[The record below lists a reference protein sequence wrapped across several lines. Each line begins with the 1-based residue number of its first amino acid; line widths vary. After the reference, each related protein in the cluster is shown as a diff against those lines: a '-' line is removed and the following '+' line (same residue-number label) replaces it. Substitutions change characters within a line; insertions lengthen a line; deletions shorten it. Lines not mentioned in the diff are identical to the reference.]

1 MSRKF
6 IIAIDGPAGSGKS
19 TTAKLV
25 ADKLGYTYIDT
36 GAMYRA
42 VTYLSL
48 QHKAVD
54 NPDKVVELLNESKIT
69 LSYENGSTN
78 VFLNDENI
86 TEKIRS
92 FDINNYVSQISKIS
106 KVREFLVKR
115 QKEIGK
121 EGNIVMEGRDIAT
134 VVFPDADLKIF
145 LTADIKARADRR
157 RKEFISNGKE
167 VSIEE
172 IQENLVVRDEI
183 DSTRDV
189 SPLQKAED
197 AVELDTS
204 ELSINQQVEIILKLV
219 EERIKK

>member
-204 ELSINQQVEIILKLV
+204 ELSINEQVEIILKLV